1 MSVVTRTR
9 RTPFTLFTIFPFLLM
24 LLPSLPYEI
33 LRAALVAY
41 RIPSVMERAVSS
53 VILLPT

>member
-1 MSVVTRTR
+1 
-9 RTPFTLFTIFPFLLM
+9 M